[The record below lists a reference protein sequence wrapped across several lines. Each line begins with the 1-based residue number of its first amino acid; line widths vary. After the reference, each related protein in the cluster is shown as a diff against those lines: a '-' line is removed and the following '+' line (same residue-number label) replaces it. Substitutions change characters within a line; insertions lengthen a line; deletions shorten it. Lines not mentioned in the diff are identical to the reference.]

1 MVGRSEAGQSAIE
14 FVILAPVVMAI
25 VVVVVAGARLVG
37 ARGDLE
43 AVAREAAR
51 AGVQAPPATASEVAG
66 QAGDQAA
73 TGYGMDPARLTITS
87 SGSLARGSTFVVS
100 ASYNVSLA
108 PMPGSMT
115 LQARRAEPVDPYR
128 SVP

>member
-1 MVGRSEAGQSAIE
+1 MRLHNERGQSAIE
-14 FVILAPVVMAI
+14 FVILAPVVMTI
-25 VVVVVAGARLVG
+25 VVVVAAGARLVS

-51 AGVQAPPATASEVAG
+51 AAVTAPPATASSVANQVG
-66 QAGDQAA
+66 RQAA
-73 TGYGMDPARLTITS
+73 TGYGMDPARLTLTS
-87 SGSLARGSTFVVS
+87 SGSLARGSTYLVV
-100 ASYNVSLA
+100 ATYNVALT

-115 LQARRAEPVDPYR
+115 LQVQRAEPVDPYR